1 MITYE
6 KAHVRVAEFFFDEQ
20 ESRTP
25 ADIVRYQFR
34 PDPVKGCDS
43 SDFHTLCLDLACDA
57 DTILSKMHKETRYEI
72 RRAGKDNF
80 ACEYHS
86 HPEAA
91 LAEEF
96 FGFYDRFA
104 DIKNVPR
111 VNRTRISAFQR
122 HDVLDLSRVR
132 GADGRVLVWHAY
144 LRMRN
149 CARLIHS
156 ASHFR
161 LADKFEATMIGR
173 ANRHLHWMDML
184 HCKETGLGVYDFG
197 GWYAGQTDVEKL
209 KINHFKE
216 SFGGE
221 RVHQYNA
228 DRSNTLMGAAALGA
242 RVAMRLLD
250 RRKWNW

>member
-1 MITYE
+1 MIAYD
-6 KAHVRVAEFFFDEQ
+6 KAYLRVAEFFFDEA

-34 PDPVKGCDS
+34 PAPVDGCES

-57 DTILSKMHKETRYEI
+57 DTILSKVHKETRYEI
-72 RRAGKDNF
+72 RRAGKENF

-86 HPEAA
+86 HPGAA

-111 VNRTRISAFQR
+111 VNRPRISAFRR
-122 HDVLDLSRVR
+122 HDALDLSCVR
-132 GADGRVLVWHAY
+132 GADGRTLAWHAY
-144 LRMRN
+144 LRLRN

-161 LADKFEATMIGR
+161 VADKLEAATIGR
-173 ANRHLHWMDML
+173 ANRRLHWMDIL
-184 HCKETGLGVYDFG
+184 HCKQAGLGVYDFG
-197 GWYAGQTDVEKL
+197 GWYAGRTDLEKL
-209 KINHFKE
+209 RINYFKE

-228 DRSNTLMGAAALGA
+228 DRSNSLMGAAALRA
-242 RVAMRLLD
+242 RVAVRMLD

>member
-6 KAHVRVAEFFFDEQ
+6 KAHVRVAEFFFDEH

-34 PDPVKGCDS
+34 PDPVKGCES
-43 SDFHTLCLDLACDA
+43 RDFHTLCLDLACDA
-57 DTILSKMHKETRYEI
+57 DTILSGIHKETRYEI

-86 HPEAA
+86 HPDRA

-96 FGFYDRFA
+96 FGYYDRFA

-111 VNRTRISAFQR
+111 VNRTRISAFRR

-144 LRMRN
+144 LRTRN
-149 CARLIHS
+149 RARLIHS

-161 LADKFEATMIGR
+161 GADKLEAAMIGR
-173 ANRHLHWMDML
+173 ANRYLHWMDIL
-184 HCKETGLGVYDFG
+184 HCKEKGLGVYDFG
-197 GWYAGQTDVEKL
+197 GWYAGQTDEEKL

-228 DRSNTLMGAAALGA
+228 DRSKSLMGAAALGA

>member
-34 PDPVKGCDS
+34 PDPVKGCES

-57 DTILSKMHKETRYEI
+57 DTILSKIHKETRYQI

-86 HPEAA
+86 HPDAA

-104 DIKNVPR
+104 NIKNVPL
-111 VNRTRISAFQR
+111 VNRTRISAFRR

-161 LADKFEATMIGR
+161 VADKLEATMMGR
-173 ANRHLHWMDML
+173 ANRYLHWMDIL
-184 HCKETGLGVYDFG
+184 HCKQTGLGVYDFG
-197 GWYAGQTDVEKL
+197 GWYAGRTNVEKL
-209 KINHFKE
+209 GINHFKE

-228 DRSNTLMGAAALGA
+228 DRSNSLMGAAALRA
-242 RVAMRLLD
+242 RVAMRLLN

>member
-1 MITYE
+1 MIAYE
-6 KAHVRVAEFFFDEQ
+6 KAHVRVVEFFFDEQ
-20 ESRTP
+20 ESRAP

-34 PDPVKGCDS
+34 PDPVQGCES
-43 SDFHTLCLDLACDA
+43 TDFHTLCVDLAYDA
-57 DTILSKMHKETRYEI
+57 DTILSRIHNATRYQI
-72 RRAGKDNF
+72 RRAAKENF

-86 HPEAA
+86 HPDAA

-111 VNRTRISAFQR
+111 VNRTRISAFRR

-132 GADGRVLVWHAY
+132 GADGRVLVWHAN

-161 LADKFEATMIGR
+161 VADKLEATVIGR
-173 ANRHLHWMDML
+173 ANRYLHWTEIGRA
-184 HCKETGLGVYDFG
+184 HV
-197 GWYAGQTDVEKL
+197 
-209 KINHFKE
+209 
-216 SFGGE
+216 
-221 RVHQYNA
+221 
-228 DRSNTLMGAAALGA
+228 
-242 RVAMRLLD
+242 
-250 RRKWNW
+250 

>member
-1 MITYE
+1 MITYR
-6 KAHVRVAEFFFDEQ
+6 KAHLRVVEFFFDEQ
-20 ESRTP
+20 ESGTP

-34 PDPVKGCDS
+34 PDPVNGCES
-43 SDFHTLCLDLACDA
+43 SDFHTLCLNLACDA
-57 DTILSKMHKETRYEI
+57 DTILSKIHKETRYEI
-72 RRAGKDNF
+72 RRASKDSF
-80 ACEYHS
+80 TCEYHS
-86 HPEAA
+86 HPDAA

-96 FGFYDRFA
+96 FGFYDQFA
-104 DIKNVPR
+104 DSKNVPR
-111 VNRTRISAFQR
+111 VNRTRISAFRQ

-161 LADKFEATMIGR
+161 AADKSEATTIGR
-173 ANRHLHWMDML
+173 ANRYLHWKDIL
-184 HCKETGLGVYDFG
+184 YCKETGLGVYDFG

-221 RVHQYNA
+221 PVHQYNA
-228 DRSNTLMGAAALGA
+228 DRSNSLMGAAALRA

>member
-6 KAHVRVAEFFFDEQ
+6 KAHLRVAEFFFDEQ

-34 PDPVKGCDS
+34 PAPVKGCES
-43 SDFHTLCLDLACDA
+43 SDFHTLCLDLACGADA
-57 DTILSKMHKETRYEI
+57 ILSKIHKETRYQI
-72 RRAGKDNF
+72 RRASKDNF

-86 HPEAA
+86 QPDAA

-111 VNRTRISAFQR
+111 VNRTRITAFRR

-161 LADKFEATMIGR
+161 VADKSEAAMIGR
-173 ANRHLHWMDML
+173 ANRYLHWMDIL
-184 HCKETGLGVYDFG
+184 HCKQTGLGVYDFG

-221 RVHQYNA
+221 PVHQYNA
-228 DRSNTLMGAAALGA
+228 DRSNSLMGAAALRA